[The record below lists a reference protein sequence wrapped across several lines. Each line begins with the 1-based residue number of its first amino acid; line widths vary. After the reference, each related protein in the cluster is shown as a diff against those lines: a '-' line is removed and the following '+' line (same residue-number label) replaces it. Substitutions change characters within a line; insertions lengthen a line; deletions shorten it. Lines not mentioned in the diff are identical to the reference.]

1 MTSFQVITEAFVNV
15 MITTNVSN
23 VKSERKFAKD
33 LTVFDLKGKLELITG
48 AVTANMDISV
58 YDKDDESKLVCTLDD
73 NDRLLGSYP
82 VDSGMILFI
91 KDRTKTGIS
100 NTENGKIL
108 GEFEDVSKGKKSLPY
123 IRIGSPRCNNFPLYF
138 DKIYFGFVIIPYC
151 CHLVEKYELTPEAYS
166 KRTDTV
172 QSYLKRNNMG
182 KYNEEEMK
190 KFEERKLQQLE
201 EEKQIT
207 ANFKIGDRCEI
218 DVPGAGGKR
227 RGAVTFIG
235 ETKFKPDC
243 LWIGVRYDEPV
254 GKNDGSVEGQRYNIF
269 PTKAL
274 SRV

>member
-73 NDRLLGSYP
+73 NNRLLGSYP

-108 GEFEDVSKGKKSLPY
+108 GEFEDVSK
-123 IRIGSPRCNNFPLYF
+123 
-138 DKIYFGFVIIPYC
+138 
-151 CHLVEKYELTPEAYS
+151 VEKYELTPEAYS

-243 LWIGVRYDEPV
+243 IWIGVRYDEPV
-254 GKNDGSVEGQRYNIF
+254 GKNDGSVEGQRYFECPNKYGGF
-269 PTKAL
+269 VKPMYVKVGDYPEEDL
-274 SRV
+274 EFSDDEM